1 MVINIFGCYKIYVK
15 IFRVYNEN
23 FQNDLLFRYGWNIFF
38 YYNIK
43 YMDSE
48 SGLSVDF
55 KNCRIFGI
63 KNVWKIFLY

>member
-1 MVINIFGCYKIYVK
+1 MVINIFGCYKIYVN

-23 FQNDLLFRYGWNIFF
+23 FQNDLLLRYGWNIFF

-48 SGLSVDF
+48 SG
-55 KNCRIFGI
+55 
-63 KNVWKIFLY
+63 